1 MPSEQ
6 LGVTVYLA
14 IMMGLLIPT
23 VIFIVV
29 YYAEPGF
36 PWHTYVTVFLGYY
49 ASFAILLLVPIDIA
63 AVVFDRLNTETDSLA
78 YAADRDLLSLWYNIF
93 FTMLLIL
100 GSFVMV
106 FEEYYNSDGY
116 TTWTAKTW
124 SSTKRMVISQGPFV
138 LI

>member
-14 IMMGLLIPT
+14 VMMGLLIPT

-36 PWHTYVTVFLGYY
+36 PWHTYLTVFLGYY

-106 FEEYYNSDGY
+106 FEEYYNSDGETIY
-116 TTWTAKTW
+116 ICV
-124 SSTKRMVISQGPFV
+124 SNRGIGS
-138 LI
+138 